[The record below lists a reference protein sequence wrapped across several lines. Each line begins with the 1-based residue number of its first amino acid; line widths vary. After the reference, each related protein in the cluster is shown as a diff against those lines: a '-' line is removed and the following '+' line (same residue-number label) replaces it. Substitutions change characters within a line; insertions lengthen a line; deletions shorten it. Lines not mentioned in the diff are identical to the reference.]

1 MYEWGLLKNCMQ
13 IYFVSVQYGTQK
25 NFKGPAAAPAVTTAV
40 NTPSAT
46 SAGVLGV
53 TTAGAL
59 TCMNGDC

>member
-1 MYEWGLLKNCMQ
+1 MYEWGLLKNCMC
-13 IYFVSVQYGTQK
+13 VSTVWYSK
-25 NFKGPAAAPAVTTAV
+25 NFQGPAAAPAVTTAV